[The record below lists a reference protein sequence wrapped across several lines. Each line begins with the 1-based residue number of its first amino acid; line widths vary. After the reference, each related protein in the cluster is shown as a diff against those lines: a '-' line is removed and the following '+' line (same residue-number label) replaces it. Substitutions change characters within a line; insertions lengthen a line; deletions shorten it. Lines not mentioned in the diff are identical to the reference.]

1 MPESQE
7 QAQDTHRSKE
17 AKRLKIT
24 EKAQRIVR
32 LMDVPA
38 GDIGDLFDSLVFL
51 NNLMA
56 CVVGLG
62 LEPIPAARVAQPN
75 GFFLAGVPARIWRL
89 ICGVFLVFP
98 FFLLVVASPPVPGGG
113 AFSPQNHATP
123 QSQERPN

>member
-75 GFFLAGVPARIWRL
+75 GFFLAGVPPRVWRL
-89 ICGVFLVFP
+89 GGGFFPSFP
-98 FFLLVVASPPVPGGG
+98 FPILVRPSWHVLGRAPVC
-113 AFSPQNHATP
+113 
-123 QSQERPN
+123 